1 MNPTQRKDGRWQVMV
16 RIAPGPKGR
25 QAIYGSNPNEA
36 LQNAREF
43 LAALTAKPT
52 PRFEAGTVAA
62 FVYGPYRDRVWD
74 ELRESSRERYNVY
87 LRHHI
92 LPALG
97 HLQMSEVTLADITA
111 MMRSL
116 RKIVAGKPSE
126 QPLAAKTRKEILFR
140 TREIFG
146 LAVRLGVIDRNPS
159 DLARVPKSPAKKARH
174 EPDPDFTFKI
184 LEAARGTYMEGPIF
198 FALFVGGPRRGEMGG
213 LTWDRIDREKLTIT
227 FDRQRRPR
235 HGLTRTKGEPRVIPV
250 PQEIIDAL
258 DRLGDKRSIFV
269 FTDRAESDPKPVP
282 LDEVSKRTPR
292 LCDEAGIPRT
302 TYHDLRAHAASN
314 LAAIGCD
321 LVTIQEILGH
331 ADLRTTQLYLQGRS
345 LNKRKALADYLA
357 TQLGRQNGA

>member
-1 MNPTQRKDGRWQVMV
+1 MV

-25 QAIYGSNPNEA
+25 QAIYGSTELEA
-36 LQNAREF
+36 IQNARAFEV
-43 LAALTAKPT
+43 ALTAKPT
-52 PRFEAGTVAA
+52 PRFEPGTVAE
-62 FVYGPYRDRVWD
+62 FVYGPWRDRVWD

-87 LRHHI
+87 LRLHI

-97 HLQMSEVTLADITA
+97 HLQLAEVNLEHITA
-111 MMRSL
+111 MMRGL
-116 RKIVAGKPSE
+116 RRIVSGKASDL
-126 QPLAAKTRKEILFR
+126 PLAAKTRKEILFR

-146 LAVRLGVIDRNPS
+146 LAVRLGVIERNPS
-159 DLARVPKSPAKKARH
+159 DLARVPKSPAKKTRH
-174 EPDPDFTFKI
+174 EPDADFTFRI
-184 LEAARGTYMEGPIF
+184 LNAARGTYMEGPVF

-235 HGLTRTKGEPRVIPV
+235 HGLIVTKGEPRVVPV

-269 FTDRAESDPKPVP
+269 FTDQAESDPKPVP

-292 LCDEAGIPRT
+292 LCDDAGIPRT